1 MKHEE
6 VKGGILA
13 ALLRLLFSAGSDF
26 ALAAAFLITWHAPY
40 TFGEHAVRGFMYLM
54 LIEFLVVHSTGFLG
68 AIAAKDMAFGLRA
81 MMYGF
86 LLLFDGLMAG
96 AFSVSYGG
104 WWPFLCMTMQCLGK
118 AQTVLMK
125 PQDDEAQSRVMAH
138 WAGMTALFL
147 AGVFLTVVYD
157 VPAYGITAE
166 VIARQEFTVGGLWP
180 EQPYR
185 VIAFGAIYFTGLGL
199 MAVAVEI
206 IAALRRPRRRNA

>member
-1 MKHEE
+1 MKQAGADDR
-6 VKGGILA
+6 VGAVLA
-13 ALLRLLFSAGSDF
+13 RLIFSAGSDF

-40 TFGEHAVRGFMYLM
+40 TFGEQAVRGFMYLM

-68 AIAAKDMAFGLRA
+68 AIAARDTARWLRVVL
-81 MMYGF
+81 YGV
-86 LLLFDGLMAG
+86 LLLFYGLMAG

-118 AQTVLMK
+118 AQTVLVN
-125 PQDDEAQSRVMAH
+125 PHDDAAQSRVMAH
-138 WAGMTALFL
+138 WAAMTALFL
-147 AGVFLTVVYD
+147 GGVFLTVVYE

-185 VIAFGAIYFTGLGL
+185 VIAFGAIYFTGLGML
-199 MAVAVEI
+199 SVGIELL
-206 IAALRRPRRRNA
+206 ALVRRRRLR